1 MNFLFKLPL
10 PLKERLFMFVRY
22 LSNPFD
28 EVVKSIIK
36 EKNILDIGC
45 GHGLLEFLLS
55 QKKFS
60 GKITGI
66 DPDRNKIFLA
76 RKLFKDNYRNYG
88 FFNEKIETFVSKSLK
103 NKKKF
108 DCITIIDVD
117 YLLNINEKTKL
128 INNVKKLLT
137 KDGLLVMK
145 TVVKRKT
152 FGFYLGYLQELIT
165 VFLFRKTFSTESNFY
180 FMSVEQY
187 VMLLE
192 QNGFEV
198 ITNKDIRK
206 IYHYHP
212 HHLFLAKIK

>member
-1 MNFLFKLPL
+1 MKFFLELALPF
-10 PLKERLFMFVRY
+10 KERLFMFIRY

-28 EVVKSIIK
+28 EIITPISQA
-36 EKNILDIGC
+36 KNVLDIGC
-45 GHGLLEFLLS
+45 GHGLLELLLS
-55 QKKFS
+55 QKNFV
-60 GKITGI
+60 GKVIGI
-66 DPDRNKIFLA
+66 DPDNNKIVLA
-76 RKLFKDNYRNYG
+76 KKIFKDSSKKYVFTNK
-88 FFNEKIETFVSKSLK
+88 KIEVFASEAL
-103 NKKKF
+103 KKKTKF
-108 DCITIIDVD
+108 DRIVIIDVD
-117 YLLNINEKTKL
+117 YLLNINEKKQL
-128 INNVKKLLT
+128 INNVKKLLS

-145 TVVKRKT
+145 TVVKKKT

-192 QNGFEV
+192 KNGFQV

-212 HHLFLAKIK
+212 HYLFLAKIK